1 MDCASTILPITPPAE
16 FAAHMSTGSR
26 LSCCAVI
33 RCTLPNRAFDDVSL
47 PVSATPSQPRYAP
60 NKGDS
65 QPCRVHPNPST
76 ASSPEYRVVHPLPNM
91 MDIIITASYLRF
103 KVRQK

>member
-33 RCTLPNRAFDDVSL
+33 RCSLPNRAFDDVSL
-47 PVSATPSQPRYAP
+47 PVSETPSQPRHVP
-60 NKGDS
+60 QKVNS
-65 QPCRVHPNPST
+65 QPVRVNANPST
-76 ASSPEYRVVHPLPNM
+76 ASSPEQRGLNPRPHLKEIAMP
-91 MDIIITASYLRF
+91 ASF
-103 KVRQK
+103 M

>member
-33 RCTLPNRAFDDVSL
+33 RCRLPNSAFDDVSL
-47 PVSATPSQPRYAP
+47 PVSATHIEPRVAGGEP
-60 NKGDS
+60 QAQHEGNREHGELHALQGGPEDLPKLGRPHPEQESGDD
-65 QPCRVHPNPST
+65 RG
-76 ASSPEYRVVHPLPNM
+76 
-91 MDIIITASYLRF
+91 
-103 KVRQK
+103 